1 VEFSPGGARVSRD
14 FFKTLISFALMML
27 AGYAAVELGKVMADQ
42 KPEVDREYILV
53 ITQPDKTEIGVVQ
66 AGLTKA
72 QAEGVAFQLNEAF
85 RGHGVP
91 VSVRA
96 KQQTDIGNYHPKPK

>member
-1 VEFSPGGARVSRD
+1 MKRV
-14 FFKTLISFALMML
+14 FFLGSAIICGVLLDWGLGYL
-27 AGYAAVELGKVMADQ
+27 AQA
-42 KPEVDREYILV
+42 VDREYILV
-53 ITQPDKTEIGVVQ
+53 ISQPDKTEIGVVQ

-72 QAEGVAFQLNEAF
+72 QAEGLAFQLNEAF

-96 KQQTDIGNYHPKPK
+96 KQPTDIGNYHPKPK